1 MVDNTTDAPLR
12 NAAAQLENDACE
24 ALDRRSLNESN
35 CLLEA
40 EQIAQRIKEI
50 LIEKLP
56 DIVRDNAHL
65 EARLD
70 ELKLLTASGPKH

>member
-12 NAAAQLENDACE
+12 NAAAQLESDACE

-40 EQIAQRIKEI
+40 EQIALRIKDI

-70 ELKLLTASGPKH
+70 EFKLLTASGPKH